1 VRARGV
7 GHDVGALRNQG
18 RKSCAQGEHA
28 NGVQPTEDGAGD
40 GTALEVVCC
49 LIYCGLILGALEQHS
64 TVEQLMIPMIPMK
77 ILPLRIAR
85 KSMGM
90 AHHFISERALSADI
104 LVWPSRNYA
113 TELWGNAARNLGVD
127 MKVVSLSQNNCNE

>member
-1 VRARGV
+1 MMSVHSAIRAENLAPR
-7 GHDVGALRNQG
+7 ASMPMACSPPRTL
-18 RKSCAQGEHA
+18 
-28 NGVQPTEDGAGD
+28 GAGD

-85 KSMGM
+85 KSVGM

-104 LVWPSRNYA
+104 LVAISELCDRIVGQRPTRRA
-113 TELWGNAARNLGVD
+113 TLVLIRKLFHFHKTAAT
-127 MKVVSLSQNNCNE
+127 NEC